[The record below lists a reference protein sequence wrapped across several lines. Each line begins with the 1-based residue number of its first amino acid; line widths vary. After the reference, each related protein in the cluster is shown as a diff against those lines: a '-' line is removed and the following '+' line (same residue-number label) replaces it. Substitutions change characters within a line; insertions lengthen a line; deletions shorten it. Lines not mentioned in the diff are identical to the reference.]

1 MPLAFFKNSERF
13 SLDSVDGQ
21 KRPYYFGGIQMNVE
35 SPKPIQVPNVSLTCI
50 ELSRFRRLDQVRV
63 PIDKKT
69 TVLVGANNSG
79 KTSILIAI
87 RNFLSTTGQAF
98 GAFDV
103 SLEQW
108 PALRAL
114 GEEWEKLTEDPAS
127 AAGDVTKWEG
137 QLSAIL
143 ACMPTLDLWF
153 DVQSGSYNL
162 VAPFITSLNWNG
174 GAVGVRLRLEPA
186 SSVEALQKLAWR
198 YREARQPVKALPK
211 EAHAWP
217 VDLID
222 YWLRYPADLGSVLV
236 YKLDPALGPFGS
248 PPASVPQALPPQ
260 AAPVDRNKLAKLLRV
275 DFVAAQRGL
284 GTEEAETRSSAGTH
298 RVGLFS
304 NQLLKYARQHL
315 NVATTGQGHQPQLV
329 EAIATAQRDLDARIK
344 AALAPSIEDVKKL
357 GYPTLHDPQ
366 EIHFRTRIQTGDLLD
381 HSTAVQYRLDG
392 QQEDVY
398 LPEYSIGLGYQN
410 LQSLSY
416 QLVSFRDSRLKPVE
430 GSPPAVHIVL
440 VEEPEAHLH
449 VQVQR
454 IFPRRAAELIS
465 PEAPEHVHLS
475 SQLIISTHAS
485 HLAHAENFD
494 RLRYVRRIVAAAGEM
509 PRSDVVDLATAFGS
523 DKVTRTFAERYFRV
537 QHTDLLFA
545 DAAIFVEG
553 AAERMLVPLFIE
565 RDLPELDKRYVS
577 FLDLG
582 GRHAHRLRPL
592 VKKLGIPTVVIT
604 DVDPVVVTKDANGKT
619 VRKAAAI
626 GDPKLLE
633 CGNDTLNDWHP
644 KHRKLHL
651 LAEPTEADNVWSSG
665 SGGRVRFAWQVP
677 VAKDGPWPSSFEDSL
692 ILTNL
697 DWFKGIEQKKNQ
709 PPADGEAPPPSLVG
723 PLRQT
728 VEKVVAQADL
738 ALLAKDLHTMLRKN
752 FAKAEFAAT
761 MFERISLGDKLVCPA
776 YISDALTWLDNELAP
791 TKKGTD

>member
-1 MPLAFFKNSERF
+1 MSAQPQKSSATPNISLA
-13 SLDSVDGQ
+13 
-21 KRPYYFGGIQMNVE
+21 
-35 SPKPIQVPNVSLTCI
+35 CI
-50 ELSRFRRLDQVRV
+50 ELSRFRRLMRALVK
-63 PIDKKT
+63 IDKKT

-79 KTSILIAI
+79 KTSTLIAI
-87 RNFLSTTGQAF
+87 RNFLAAGQVF
-98 GAFDV
+98 GAFDI
-103 SLEQW
+103 SLDQW

-114 GEEWEKLTEDPAS
+114 GEEWEKLNEDPAS
-127 AAGDVTKWEG
+127 AGGDVVKWEG
-137 QLSAIL
+137 QLAALL
-143 ACMPTLDLWF
+143 ACMPTMDLWF
-153 DVQSGSYNL
+153 DAQIGSYNL

-174 GAVGVRLRLEPA
+174 GVVGVRLRLEPA
-186 SSVEALQKLAWR
+186 SSVEDLQRLAWR
-198 YREARQPVKALPK
+198 YREARQPVKDLGK

-222 YWLRYPADLGSVLV
+222 YWLRHPADLGGVLV
-236 YKLDPALGPFGS
+236 YKLDPAQGPLAN
-248 PPASVPQALPPQ
+248 PPAAAPQTLSSQ
-260 AAPVDRNKLAKLLRV
+260 AVPVDRTKLSKLLRV

-284 GTEEAETRSSAGTH
+284 GTEEADTRSTSGTH

-315 NVATTGQGHQPQLV
+315 NVATTGQSHQPELIG
-329 EAIATAQRDLDARIK
+329 AIAKAQLQLDARIK
-344 AALAPSIEDVKKL
+344 DALTPSIEDVKKL

-392 QQEDVY
+392 QHTDVY

-416 QLVSFRDSRLKPVE
+416 QLVSFRDSRLKPSE
-430 GSPPAVHIVL
+430 GSPAAVHLVL

-454 IFPRRAAELIS
+454 IFPRRASELIC
-465 PEAPEHVHLS
+465 PTAPEHAHLS

-494 RLRYVRRIVAAAGEM
+494 RLRYVRRIPAAAGAM
-509 PRSDVVDLATAFGS
+509 PCSDVIDLATAFGT
-523 DKVTRTFAERYFRV
+523 DKETKTFAERYFRV

-565 RDLPELDKRYVS
+565 RDFHELDKRYIS

-592 VKKLGIPTVVIT
+592 VERLGIPTVVIT
-604 DVDPVVVTKDANGKT
+604 DIDPVELTQDANGKPI
-619 VRKAAAI
+619 RKAAAI
-626 GDPKLLE
+626 VDPKMLE
-633 CGNDTLNDWHP
+633 CGNDTLNGWHP
-644 KHRKLHL
+644 KKKELHL
-651 LAEPTEADNVWSSG
+651 LAEPGEADQVWTNG
-665 SGGRVRFAWQVP
+665 NGGRVRFAWQVQVP
-677 VAKDGPWPSSFEDSL
+677 KGGPWPSSFEDSL
-692 ILTNL
+692 ILTNI
-697 DWFKGIEQKKNQ
+697 DWFKGIHQKKGQ
-709 PPADGEAPPPSLVG
+709 TPVEGEVAPPKLVG
-723 PLRQT
+723 PLRVV
-728 VEKVVAQADL
+728 VETIVAKPDAEEL
-738 ALLAKDLHTMLRKN
+738 SKALHAMLRAK

-761 MFERISLGDKLVCPA
+761 MFERISLGDKVICPA
-776 YISDALTWLDNELAP
+776 YIADSLTWLDKELASS
-791 TKKGTD
+791 KKGSI

>member
-1 MPLAFFKNSERF
+1 MSAQPPTPS
-13 SLDSVDGQ
+13 Q
-21 KRPYYFGGIQMNVE
+21 T
-35 SPKPIQVPNVSLTCI
+35 PNVSLTCI
-50 ELSRFRRLDQVRV
+50 ELSRFRRLAQARV
-63 PIDKKT
+63 QIDKKT

-79 KTSILIAI
+79 KTSILTAI
-87 RNFLSTTGQAF
+87 RNFLATTGQVF
-98 GAFDV
+98 GAFDI
-103 SLEQW
+103 SLDQW
-108 PALRAL
+108 SALRAI
-114 GEEWEKLTEDPAS
+114 GEEWEMLTEDPAS
-127 AAGDVTKWEG
+127 AAGDVAKWEV
-137 QLSAIL
+137 QLSALL

-153 DVQSGSYNL
+153 DAQSGSYNL

-222 YWLRYPADLGSVLV
+222 YWLRYPADLGNVLS
-236 YKLDPALGPFGS
+236 YKLDPALGPFAN
-248 PPASVPQALPPQ
+248 PPASAPQTLALQ
-260 AAPVDRNKLAKLLRV
+260 AVPVDRTKLSKLLRV

-284 GTEEAETRSSAGTH
+284 GSEEAETRSTAGTH

-315 NVATTGQGHQPQLV
+315 NVVTTGQGHQPELV
-329 EAIATAQRDLDARIK
+329 AAIATAQRDLDASIK
-344 AALAPSIEDVKKL
+344 AALTPSIEDVKKL

-381 HSTAVQYRLDG
+381 HSTAVQYRIDG
-392 QQEDVY
+392 QQTDVY

-416 QLVSFRDSRLKPVE
+416 QLVSFRDSRLKPSE
-430 GSPPAVHIVL
+430 GSPAAVHVVL

-465 PEAPEHVHLS
+465 PVEPEHAHLS
-475 SQLIISTHAS
+475 SQLVISTHAS
-485 HLAHAENFD
+485 HLAHAESFD
-494 RLRYVRRIVAAAGEM
+494 RLRYVRRIAAGAGGM
-509 PRSDVVDLATAFGS
+509 PNSDVIDLATAFGT
-523 DKVTRTFAERYFRV
+523 DNETRIFAERYFRV

-565 RDLPELDKRYVS
+565 RDFHELDKRYIS

-592 VKKLGIPTVVIT
+592 VERLGIPTVVIT
-604 DVDPVVVTKDANGKT
+604 DVDPVEVTKDANDKT

-626 GDPKLLE
+626 VDPNLLE
-633 CGNDTLNDWHP
+633 CGNDTLNGWHP
-644 KHRKLHL
+644 KKKELHL
-651 LAEPTEADNVWSSG
+651 LAEPKDADQVWSNEN
-665 SGGRVRFAWQVP
+665 GGRVRFAWQVP
-677 VAKDGPWPSSFEDSL
+677 VSKDGPWPSSFEDSL
-692 ILTNL
+692 ILTNI
-697 DWFKGIEQKKNQ
+697 DWFKSIKQLNNQ
-709 PPADGEAPPPSLVG
+709 NPAESLVPPSKLVG
-723 PLRQT
+723 PLRMA
-728 VEKVVAQADL
+728 VETVVAQPDL
-738 ALLAKDLHTMLRKN
+738 AELGKALHAMLRGN
-752 FAKAEFAAT
+752 FAKAEFAVT
-761 MFERISLGDKLVCPA
+761 MFERISLGDKVVCPA
-776 YISDALTWLDNELAP
+776 YIADALTWLETELAP
-791 TKKGTD
+791 SKKGAD

>member
-1 MPLAFFKNSERF
+1 
-13 SLDSVDGQ
+13 
-21 KRPYYFGGIQMNVE
+21 MNA
-35 SPKPIQVPNVSLTCI
+35 QVPQPPQTANVSLSCI
-50 ELSRFRRLDQVRV
+50 EVSRFRRFARTRV
-63 PIDKKT
+63 QIDKKT

-79 KTSILIAI
+79 KTSILIAA
-87 RNFLSTTGQAF
+87 RNFLATTGQVF
-98 GAFDV
+98 GAFDI
-103 SLEQW
+103 SLDQW

-114 GEEWEKLTEDPAS
+114 GEEWEKLTEDPTS
-127 AAGDVTKWEG
+127 AAGDVAKWEA
-137 QLSAIL
+137 QHAALL
-143 ACMPTLDLWF
+143 ACMPALDLWF
-153 DVQSGSYNL
+153 DAQSGSYNL

-186 SSVEALQKLAWR
+186 SSVESLQRLAWR
-198 YREARQPVKALPK
+198 YREARQPVKDLKK

-222 YWLRYPADLGSVLV
+222 YWLRHPGDLGTVLV
-236 YKLDPALGPFGS
+236 YKLDPALGPLGN
-248 PPASVPQALPPQ
+248 PPAAAPQDLSPQ
-260 AAPVDRNKLAKLLRV
+260 AAAVDRTKLSKLLRV

-284 GTEEAETRSSAGTH
+284 GTEEAETRTAPGAH

-315 NVATTGQGHQPQLV
+315 NVATTGQGQQPELIA
-329 EAIATAQRDLDARIK
+329 AIANAQLDLDARIK
-344 AALAPSIEDVKKL
+344 VALTPSIEDVKKL

-392 QQEDVY
+392 QQADVY

-416 QLVSFRDSRLKPVE
+416 QLVSFRASRLTPAE
-430 GSPPAVHIVL
+430 GSPAAVHVVL

-465 PEAPEHVHLS
+465 PTAPEHAHLS
-475 SQLIISTHAS
+475 SQLVISTHAS

-494 RLRYVRRIVAAAGEM
+494 RLRYVRRISGAAGAM
-509 PRSDVVDLATAFGS
+509 PCSDVIDLATAFGT
-523 DKVTRTFAERYFRV
+523 DKETRTFAERYFRV

-545 DAAIFVEG
+545 DAAVFVEG

-565 RDLPELDKRYVS
+565 RDFHELDKRYIS

-592 VKKLGIPTVVIT
+592 VERLGIPTVVIT
-604 DVDPVVVTKDANGKT
+604 DVDPVEVTQDANGKT

-626 GDPKLLE
+626 VNPKTLE
-633 CGNDTLNDWHP
+633 CGNDTLNGWHP
-644 KHRKLHL
+644 QKKQLDL
-651 LAEPTEADNVWSSG
+651 LAEPAEADLVWKNG
-665 SGGRVRFAWQVP
+665 DGGRVRFAWQVP
-677 VAKDGPWPSSFEDSL
+677 VPKAGPWPSSFEDSL
-692 ILTNL
+692 ILSNV
-697 DWFKGIEQKKNQ
+697 DWFKNVAQLQGK
-709 PPADGEAPPPSLVG
+709 ALAAGEIAPPRMVG
-723 PLRQT
+723 PMRVV
-728 VEKVVAQADL
+728 VEKVVAQPDPV
-738 ALLAKDLHTMLRKN
+738 LLCQDLHAMLRDK

-761 MFERISLGDKLVCPA
+761 MFERISLGDAVACPA
-776 YISDALTWLDNELAP
+776 YIVDALGWLDKELAP
-791 TKKGTD
+791 SKAGQV

>member
-1 MPLAFFKNSERF
+1 MSAQPPTPP
-13 SLDSVDGQ
+13 Q
-21 KRPYYFGGIQMNVE
+21 T
-35 SPKPIQVPNVSLTCI
+35 PNVSLSCI
-50 ELSRFRRLDQVRV
+50 ELSRFRRLAQARV
-63 PIDKKT
+63 QIDKKT

-87 RNFLSTTGQAF
+87 RNFLATTGQVF
-98 GAFDV
+98 GAFDI
-103 SLEQW
+103 SLDQW

-127 AAGDVTKWEG
+127 AAGDVAKWEG
-137 QLSAIL
+137 QLAALL

-153 DVQSGSYNL
+153 DAQSGSYNL
-162 VAPFITSLNWNG
+162 VAPFITSLNWGG

-186 SSVEALQKLAWR
+186 SSVEALQTFAWR
-198 YREARQPVKALPK
+198 YREARQPVQALPK

-236 YKLDPALGPFGS
+236 YKLDPAHGPFAN
-248 PPASVPQALPPQ
+248 PPAGAPQALAPQ
-260 AAPVDRNKLAKLLRV
+260 AAPVDRTKLSKLLRV

-315 NVATTGQGHQPQLV
+315 NVATTSQGHQPELV

-344 AALAPSIEDVKKL
+344 AALTPSIEDVKKL

-381 HSTAVQYRLDG
+381 HSTAVQYRVEG
-392 QQEDVY
+392 QQSDIY

-416 QLVSFRDSRLKPVE
+416 QLVSFRDSRLKPFE
-430 GSPPAVHIVL
+430 GSPAAVHVVL

-465 PEAPEHVHLS
+465 PVAPEHAHLS
-475 SQLIISTHAS
+475 SQLVISTHAS

-494 RLRYVRRIVAAAGEM
+494 RLRYVRRIAAAAGEM
-509 PRSDVVDLATAFGS
+509 PSSDVIDLATAFGT
-523 DKVTRTFAERYFRV
+523 DKETRTFAERYFRV

-553 AAERMLVPLFIE
+553 VAERMLVPLFIE
-565 RDLPELDKRYVS
+565 RDFHELDRRYIS

-592 VKKLGIPTVVIT
+592 VERLGIPTVVIT
-604 DVDPVVVTKDANGKT
+604 DVDPVEVTKDAEGKT

-626 GDPKLLE
+626 VDPKLLE
-633 CGNDTLNDWHP
+633 CGNDTLNGWHP
-644 KHRKLHL
+644 RQKELHL
-651 LAEPTEADNVWSSG
+651 LAEPNDADQVWSNG

-677 VAKDGPWPSSFEDSL
+677 VPKDGPWPSSFEDSL
-692 ILTNL
+692 ILTNI
-697 DWFKGIEQKKNQ
+697 DWFKGLKQEKSQEPNEG
-709 PPADGEAPPPSLVG
+709 DVPPPKLVG
-723 PLRQT
+723 PLRVA
-728 VEKVVAQADL
+728 VETVVAHPNIAEL
-738 ALLAKDLHTMLRKN
+738 GKKLHAMLRGN

-761 MFERISLGDKLVCPA
+761 LFERISLGDTVICPA
-776 YISDALTWLDNELAP
+776 YIADALAWLDTELALS
-791 TKKGTD
+791 KKVSN

>member
-1 MPLAFFKNSERF
+1 M
-13 SLDSVDGQ
+13 
-21 KRPYYFGGIQMNVE
+21 QM
-35 SPKPIQVPNVSLTCI
+35 SAQPPTPPRAPNVCLSYI
-50 ELSRFRRLDQVRV
+50 EISRFRRLAQARVQV
-63 PIDKKT
+63 DEKT

-87 RNFLSTTGQAF
+87 RNFLATTGQVF
-98 GAFDV
+98 GAFDI

-127 AAGDVTKWEG
+127 AEGDVTQWKG
-137 QLSAIL
+137 QLSALL

-153 DVQSGSYNL
+153 DAQSGSYNL

-186 SSVEALQKLAWR
+186 SSVETLQKLAWR
-198 YREARQPVKALPK
+198 YREARQTVKALPK

-222 YWLRYPADLGSVLV
+222 YWLRYPADLGSVLI
-236 YKLDPALGPFGS
+236 YKLDPALGPFANS
-248 PPASVPQALPPQ
+248 SDSSPQALTPK
-260 AAPVDRNKLAKLLRV
+260 AAPVDRTKLSKLLRV

-284 GTEEAETRSSAGTH
+284 GTEEAETRSTAGTH

-315 NVATTGQGHQPQLV
+315 NVATTGQGHQPELV
-329 EAIATAQRDLDARIK
+329 AAIASAQRDLDARIK
-344 AALAPSIEDVKKL
+344 VALTPSIEDVKKL

-392 QQEDVY
+392 QQADVY

-416 QLVSFRDSRLKPVE
+416 QLVSFRDSRLKPTE
-430 GSPPAVHIVL
+430 GSPAAVHIVL

-465 PEAPEHVHLS
+465 PVAPEHAHLS
-475 SQLIISTHAS
+475 SQLVITTHAS
-485 HLAHAENFD
+485 HLAHAESFD
-494 RLRYVRRIVAAAGEM
+494 RLRYVRRIDAAPGGM
-509 PRSDVVDLATAFGS
+509 PSSDVIDLATAFGT
-523 DKVTRTFAERYFRV
+523 DKETRTFAERYFRV

-565 RDLPELDKRYVS
+565 RYFHDLDKRYIS

-592 VKKLGIPTVVIT
+592 VERLGIPTVVIT
-604 DVDPVVVTKDANGKT
+604 DVDPVEVTKDAKGNT

-626 GDPKLLE
+626 VNPKLLE
-633 CGNDTLNDWHP
+633 CGNDTLNGWHP
-644 KHRKLHL
+644 KQKELHL
-651 LAEPTEADNVWSSG
+651 LAEPKETDLVWDNG

-677 VAKDGPWPSSFEDSL
+677 VKMGGPWPSSFEDSL
-692 ILTNL
+692 ILTNI
-697 DWFKGIEQKKNQ
+697 DWFKGIEQKRSQQ
-709 PPADGEAPPPSLVG
+709 PAEGEVPPPKLVG
-723 PLRQT
+723 PLRVAVQT
-728 VEKVVAQADL
+728 VVAQPDL
-738 ALLAKDLHTMLRKN
+738 AELAKDLHALLRKS
-752 FAKAEFAAT
+752 FAKAEFALT
-761 MFERISLGDKLVCPA
+761 MFERISLGDNVVCPA
-776 YISDALTWLDNELAP
+776 YIADALAWLDNELAP
-791 TKKGTD
+791 SNKGAG

>member
-1 MPLAFFKNSERF
+1 MSAQSSKISA
-13 SLDSVDGQ
+13 
-21 KRPYYFGGIQMNVE
+21 
-35 SPKPIQVPNVSLTCI
+35 VPNVSLACI
-50 ELSRFRRLDQVRV
+50 ELSRFRRLTRALIK
-63 PIDKKT
+63 IDKKT

-79 KTSILIAI
+79 KTSTLIAI
-87 RNFLSTTGQAF
+87 RNFLAAGQVF
-98 GAFDV
+98 GAFDI
-103 SLEQW
+103 SLDQW

-114 GEEWEKLTEDPAS
+114 GKEWEGLTEDPAS
-127 AAGDVTKWEG
+127 AAGDVAKWEE
-137 QLSAIL
+137 QLAALL

-153 DVQSGSYNL
+153 DAQIGAYNL

-186 SSVEALQKLAWR
+186 SSVEELQRLAWR
-198 YREARQPVKALPK
+198 YREARQPVKDLNK

-222 YWLRYPADLGSVLV
+222 YWLRHAADLGSVLI
-236 YKLDPALGPFGS
+236 YKLDPAQGPLVN
-248 PPASVPQALPPQ
+248 PPAGVPQALSSR
-260 AAPVDRNKLAKLLRV
+260 AAAIDRTKLSKLLRV

-284 GTEEAETRSSAGTH
+284 GSEEADTRSTSGTH

-315 NVATTGQGHQPQLV
+315 NVATTGQSHQPELIG
-329 EAIATAQRDLDARIK
+329 AIAKAQLELDARIK
-344 AALAPSIEDVKKL
+344 VALTPSIEDVKTL

-392 QQEDVY
+392 QHADVY

-416 QLVSFRDSRLKPVE
+416 QLVSFRDARLKPPE
-430 GSPPAVHIVL
+430 GSPAAVHLVL

-454 IFPRRAAELIS
+454 IFPRRASELIRPS
-465 PEAPEHVHLS
+465 APEHAHLS
-475 SQLIISTHAS
+475 SQLVISTHAS

-494 RLRYVRRIVAAAGEM
+494 RLRYVRRIPAAAGAM
-509 PRSDVVDLATAFGS
+509 PCSDVIDLATAFGT
-523 DKVTRTFAERYFRV
+523 DKETKTFAERYFRV

-565 RDLPELDKRYVS
+565 RDFHDLDKRYIS

-592 VKKLGIPTVVIT
+592 VERLGIPTVVVT
-604 DVDPVVVTKDANGKT
+604 DIDPVELTQDAKGNP

-626 GDPKLLE
+626 IDPKVQE
-633 CGNDTLNDWHP
+633 CGNDTLIGWHP
-644 KHRKLHL
+644 KKKELHL
-651 LAEPTEADNVWSSG
+651 LEEPAEVDQVWADG
-665 SGGRVRFAWQVP
+665 KGGRVRFAWQVP
-677 VAKDGPWPSSFEDSL
+677 VAKGGPWPSSFEDSL
-692 ILTNL
+692 ILTNI
-697 DWFKGIEQKKNQ
+697 DWFRGINQKKKQ
-709 PPADGEAPPPSLVG
+709 KPIEGEVTPPKMVG
-723 PLRQT
+723 PLRVV
-728 VEKVVAQADL
+728 VETVVANPDAGDL
-738 ALLAKDLHTMLRKN
+738 CKALHAMLRAK
-752 FAKAEFAAT
+752 FAKAEFAAL
-761 MFERISLGDKLVCPA
+761 MFERISLGDKVTCPA
-776 YISDALTWLDNELAP
+776 YIADSLRWLDKELASS
-791 TKKGTD
+791 KKGTI

>member
-1 MPLAFFKNSERF
+1 MSAQP
-13 SLDSVDGQ
+13 
-21 KRPYYFGGIQMNVE
+21 
-35 SPKPIQVPNVSLTCI
+35 PKPPQAPNISLTCI
-50 ELSRFRRLDQVRV
+50 ELSRFRRLAQARV
-63 PIDKKT
+63 QIDKKT

-79 KTSILIAI
+79 KTSILTAI
-87 RNFLSTTGQAF
+87 RNFLATTGQIF
-98 GAFDV
+98 GAFDI
-103 SLEQW
+103 SLDQW

-127 AAGDVTKWEG
+127 AAGDVAKWEE
-137 QLSAIL
+137 QLSELL

-153 DVQSGSYNL
+153 DAQSGSYNL

-174 GAVGVRLRLEPA
+174 GDVGVRMRLEPA

-198 YREARQPVKALPK
+198 YREARQPVMALRK

-217 VDLID
+217 ADLVD

-236 YKLDPALGPFGS
+236 YKLDPLQGPFAN
-248 PPASVPQALPPQ
+248 PPAIAPQALPSQ
-260 AAPVDRNKLAKLLRV
+260 AAPVDRTKLSKLLRV

-284 GTEEAETRSSAGTH
+284 GTEEAETRSTSGTH

-315 NVATTGQGHQPQLV
+315 NIATTAQGHQPELV
-329 EAIATAQRDLDARIK
+329 AAIASAQLDLDARIK
-344 AALAPSIEDVKKL
+344 AALTPSIEDVKKL

-392 QQEDVY
+392 QQADAY

-416 QLVSFRDSRLKPVE
+416 QLVSFRDSRLKPAE
-430 GSPPAVHIVL
+430 GSPAAVHVVL

-465 PEAPEHVHLS
+465 PVAPEHAHLS
-475 SQLIISTHAS
+475 SQLVISTHAS

-494 RLRYVRRIVAAAGEM
+494 RLRYVRRVASDAGGM
-509 PRSDVVDLATAFGS
+509 PRSDVIDLATAFGS
-523 DKVTRTFAERYFRV
+523 DKETRTFAERYFRV

-565 RDLPELDKRYVS
+565 RDFHELDKRYIS

-592 VKKLGIPTVVIT
+592 VERLGIPTVVIT
-604 DVDPVVVTKDANGKT
+604 DVDPVEVTKDAKEKT

-626 GDPKLLE
+626 IDPKLLE
-633 CGNDTLNDWHP
+633 CGNDTLNGWHP
-644 KHRKLHL
+644 KQKELYL
-651 LAEPTEADNVWSSG
+651 LAEPKEADQVWSDK

-677 VAKDGPWPSSFEDSL
+677 IPKGGPWPSSFEDSL
-692 ILTNL
+692 ILTNI
-697 DWFKGIEQKKNQ
+697 DWFKSVEQKKNQ
-709 PPADGEAPPPSLVG
+709 KPEEGDVPPPKLVG
-723 PLRQT
+723 PLRQAVET
-728 VEKVVAQADL
+728 VIAQPDLVAL
-738 ALLAKDLHTMLRKN
+738 NKDLHRMLRGN

-761 MFERISLGDKLVCPA
+761 MFERISLGDKVICPA
-776 YISDALTWLDNELAP
+776 YIADALAWLDTELAP
-791 TKKGTD
+791 SKKGSG

>member
-1 MPLAFFKNSERF
+1 M
-13 SLDSVDGQ
+13 
-21 KRPYYFGGIQMNVE
+21 
-35 SPKPIQVPNVSLTCI
+35 PNVSLSCI
-50 ELSRFRRLDQVRV
+50 DLSRFRRLVQTRV
-63 PIDKKT
+63 QIDKKT

-79 KTSILIAI
+79 KTSILIAL
-87 RNFLSTTGQAF
+87 RNFLATSGQVF
-98 GAFDV
+98 GAFDI
-103 SLEQW
+103 SLDQW
-108 PALRAL
+108 PVLRAL

-127 AAGDVTKWEG
+127 VAGDITKWEG
-137 QLSAIL
+137 QLAALL
-143 ACMPTLDLWF
+143 ASMPALDLWF
-153 DVQSGSYNL
+153 DAQLGSYNL
-162 VAPFITSLNWNG
+162 VAPFITSLNWSG

-198 YREARQPVKALPK
+198 YREARHPVKDLKK

-222 YWLRYPADLGSVLV
+222 YWLRHPADLGSVLV
-236 YKLDPALGPFGS
+236 YKLDPANGPLAS
-248 PPASVPQALPPQ
+248 PPAEAPQALMPM
-260 AAPVDRNKLAKLLRV
+260 AATVDRTKLSKLLRV

-284 GTEEAETRSSAGTH
+284 GAEEAETRSTAGTH

-315 NVATTGQGHQPQLV
+315 NVATTGQGHQPELV
-329 EAIATAQRDLDARIK
+329 AAIASAQLELDARIK
-344 AALAPSIEDVKKL
+344 AALTPSIEDVKKL

-392 QQEDVY
+392 QQADVY

-416 QLVSFRDSRLKPVE
+416 QLVSFRDSRLKPAE
-430 GSPPAVHIVL
+430 GSPAAVHVVL

-465 PEAPEHVHLS
+465 PMAPEHAHLS
-475 SQLIISTHAS
+475 SQLVISTHAS

-494 RLRYVRRIVAAAGEM
+494 RLRYVRRIAAAAGGM
-509 PRSDVVDLATAFGS
+509 PRSDVIDLATAFGT
-523 DKVTRTFAERYFRV
+523 DKETRTFAERYFRV

-565 RDLPELDKRYVS
+565 RDFHELDKRYIS

-592 VKKLGIPTVVIT
+592 VERLGIPTVVIT
-604 DVDPVVVTKDANGKT
+604 DVDPVEVTKDANGKT

-626 GDPKLLE
+626 VDPKLLE
-633 CGNDTLNDWHP
+633 CGNDTLNGWHP
-644 KHRKLHL
+644 KYKELHL
-651 LAEPTEADNVWSSG
+651 LAEQKEADQVWGNG

-677 VAKDGPWPSSFEDSL
+677 VPKGGPWPSSFEDSL
-692 ILTNL
+692 ILTNI
-697 DWFKGIEQKKNQ
+697 DWFKGIEQNKNQ
-709 PPADGEAPPPSLVG
+709 KPVEGEVPPPKLVG
-723 PLRQT
+723 PLRVA
-728 VEKVVAQADL
+728 VETAVAQPDL
-738 ALLAKDLHTMLRKN
+738 AALGQDLHAMLRN
-752 FAKAEFAAT
+752 GFAKAEFAAT
-761 MFERISLGDKLVCPA
+761 MFERISLGDKVVCPA
-776 YISDALTWLDNELAP
+776 YIADALAWLDTELAP
-791 TKKGTD
+791 SKNGPD

>member
-1 MPLAFFKNSERF
+1 MSTQPP
-13 SLDSVDGQ
+13 
-21 KRPYYFGGIQMNVE
+21 KRSQA
-35 SPKPIQVPNVSLTCI
+35 PNVSLSCI
-50 ELSRFRRLDQVRV
+50 ELSRFRRLAQTRV
-63 PIDKKT
+63 QIDKKT

-79 KTSILIAI
+79 KTSILIAV
-87 RNFLSTTGQAF
+87 RNFLATSGQVF
-98 GAFDV
+98 GAFDI
-103 SLEQW
+103 SLDQW
-108 PALRAL
+108 PVLRAL

-127 AAGDVTKWEG
+127 AAGDVAKWEG
-137 QLSAIL
+137 QLAALL
-143 ACMPTLDLWF
+143 ASMPTLDLWF
-153 DVQSGSYNL
+153 DAQSGSYNL
-162 VAPFITSLNWNG
+162 VAPFITSLNWSG
-174 GAVGVRLRLEPA
+174 GAVGVRMRLEPA
-186 SSVEALQKLAWR
+186 SSVEALQKFAWR

-236 YKLDPALGPFGS
+236 YKLDPAHGPFAN
-248 PPASVPQALPPQ
+248 PPAGAPQALAPQ
-260 AAPVDRNKLAKLLRV
+260 AASVDRTKLSKLLRV

-284 GTEEAETRSSAGTH
+284 GTEEAETRSTAGTH

-315 NVATTGQGHQPQLV
+315 NVATTGQGHQPELV
-329 EAIATAQRDLDARIK
+329 AAIATAQRDLDGRIK
-344 AALAPSIEDVKKL
+344 AALTPSIEDVQKL

-392 QQEDVY
+392 QQADIY

-430 GSPPAVHIVL
+430 GSPAAVHVVL

-465 PEAPEHVHLS
+465 PVVPEHAHLS
-475 SQLIISTHAS
+475 SQLVISTHAS

-494 RLRYVRRIVAAAGEM
+494 RLRYVRRIAAAAGEM
-509 PRSDVVDLATAFGS
+509 PSSDVIDLATAFGS
-523 DKVTRTFAERYFRV
+523 DKETRTFAERYFRV

-553 AAERMLVPLFIE
+553 SAERMLVPLFIE
-565 RDLPELDKRYVS
+565 RDFHELDKRYIS

-592 VKKLGIPTVVIT
+592 VERLGIPTVVIT
-604 DVDPVVVTKDANGKT
+604 DVDPVEVTTDAEGKT

-626 GDPKLLE
+626 VDPKLLE
-633 CGNDTLNDWHP
+633 CGNDTLNGWHP
-644 KHRKLHL
+644 MQKELHL
-651 LAEPTEADNVWSSG
+651 LAEPKDADQVWSNG

-677 VAKDGPWPSSFEDSL
+677 VPKDGPWPSSFEDSL
-692 ILTNL
+692 ILTNI
-697 DWFKGIEQKKNQ
+697 DWFKGLKQKKSQEPNEG
-709 PPADGEAPPPSLVG
+709 DVPPPKLVG
-723 PLRQT
+723 PLRVA
-728 VEKVVAQADL
+728 VETVVAQPNIAEL
-738 ALLAKDLHTMLRKN
+738 GKELHAMLRRT

-761 MFERISLGDKLVCPA
+761 LFERISLGDKVICPA
-776 YISDALTWLDNELAP
+776 YIADALTWLDTELALS
-791 TKKGTD
+791 KKVSN

>member
-1 MPLAFFKNSERF
+1 MSAQP
-13 SLDSVDGQ
+13 
-21 KRPYYFGGIQMNVE
+21 
-35 SPKPIQVPNVSLTCI
+35 PKPPQTPNVSLSCI
-50 ELSRFRRLDQVRV
+50 EISRFRRLAQVRV
-63 PIDKKT
+63 QIDKKT

-79 KTSILIAI
+79 KTSILIAV
-87 RNFLSTTGQAF
+87 RNFLATTGQAF
-98 GAFDV
+98 GAFDI
-103 SLEQW
+103 SLDQW

-114 GEEWEKLTEDPAS
+114 GEEWEKLTDDPAS
-127 AAGDVTKWEG
+127 AASDVAKWEE
-137 QLSAIL
+137 QLSALL

-153 DVQSGSYNL
+153 DAQSGSYNL
-162 VAPFITSLNWNG
+162 VASFITSLHWSG

-198 YREARQPVKALPK
+198 YREARQPVMALPK

-236 YKLDPALGPFGS
+236 YKLDPAQGPFAN
-248 PPASVPQALPPQ
+248 PPAVAPQVLPSQ
-260 AAPVDRNKLAKLLRV
+260 AAPVDRTKLSKLLRV

-284 GTEEAETRSSAGTH
+284 GTEEAETRSTAGTH

-315 NVATTGQGHQPQLV
+315 NVATTDQGHQPELV
-329 EAIATAQRDLDARIK
+329 AAIASAQLDLDARIK
-344 AALAPSIEDVKKL
+344 AALTPSIEDVKTL

-392 QQEDVY
+392 QQADVY

-416 QLVSFRDSRLKPVE
+416 QLVSFRDSRLKPAE
-430 GSPPAVHIVL
+430 GSPAAVHVVL

-465 PEAPEHVHLS
+465 PVAPEHAHLS
-475 SQLIISTHAS
+475 SQLLISTHAS

-494 RLRYVRRIVAAAGEM
+494 RLRYVRRVAAAGGM
-509 PRSDVVDLATAFGS
+509 PSSDVIDLATAFGS
-523 DKVTRTFAERYFRV
+523 DKETRTFAERYFRV

-565 RDLPELDKRYVS
+565 RDFHELDKRYIS

-592 VKKLGIPTVVIT
+592 VERLGIPTVVIT
-604 DVDPVVVTKDANGKT
+604 DLDPVEVTKDAKDKT

-626 GDPKLLE
+626 VDPKLLE
-633 CGNDTLNDWHP
+633 CGNDTLNGWHP
-644 KHRKLHL
+644 KQKELHL
-651 LAEPTEADNVWSSG
+651 LADPKETDQVWSNG

-677 VAKDGPWPSSFEDSL
+677 VPKGGPWPSSFEDSL

-697 DWFKGIEQKKNQ
+697 DWFKGIDQQKNQ
-709 PPADGEAPPPSLVG
+709 KPAKGEIPPPKLVG
-723 PLRQT
+723 PMRVA
-728 VEKVVAQADL
+728 VETVVAQPDL
-738 ALLAKDLHTMLRKN
+738 ATLGKDLHAMLRES

-761 MFERISLGDKLVCPA
+761 MFERISLGDKVVCPA
-776 YISDALTWLDNELAP
+776 YIADALAWLDRELAP
-791 TKKGTD
+791 SRKRSD

>member
-1 MPLAFFKNSERF
+1 MSEQ
-13 SLDSVDGQ
+13 SLRHPQAPS
-21 KRPYYFGGIQMNVE
+21 
-35 SPKPIQVPNVSLTCI
+35 VSLACI
-50 ELSRFRRLDQVRV
+50 ELSRFRRLAQVRV
-63 PIDKKT
+63 QIDKKT

-79 KTSILIAI
+79 KTSILIAV
-87 RNFLSTTGQAF
+87 RNFLATTGQVF
-98 GAFDV
+98 GGFDI

-114 GEEWEKLTEDPAS
+114 GEEWEKLAEDPAS

-137 QLSAIL
+137 QLSALL

-162 VAPFITSLNWNG
+162 VAPFITSLNWSG

-186 SSVEALQKLAWR
+186 TSVETLQKLAWR

-211 EAHAWP
+211 EANAWP
-217 VDLID
+217 ADLID
-222 YWLRYPADLGSVLV
+222 YWLRYPADLGNVLV
-236 YKLDPALGPFGS
+236 YKLDPAHGPLAN
-248 PPASVPQALPPQ
+248 PPASGPQALMPQ
-260 AAPVDRNKLAKLLRV
+260 ATPVDRTKLSKLLRV

-284 GTEEAETRSSAGTH
+284 GSEEAETRSTAGVH

-315 NVATTGQGHQPQLV
+315 NVATTGQGHQPELV
-329 EAIATAQRDLDARIK
+329 AAIATAQRDLDARIK
-344 AALAPSIEDVKKL
+344 VALTPAIEDVKKL

-392 QQEDVY
+392 QQVDVY

-416 QLVSFRDSRLKPVE
+416 QLVSFRDSRLKPAE
-430 GSPPAVHIVL
+430 GSPAAVHIVL

-465 PEAPEHVHLS
+465 PVAREHAHLS
-475 SQLIISTHAS
+475 SQLVISTHAS

-494 RLRYVRRIVAAAGEM
+494 RLRYVRRITTVVGGM
-509 PRSDVVDLATAFGS
+509 PSSDVIDLATAFGT
-523 DKVTRTFAERYFRV
+523 DKETRTFAERYFRV

-565 RDLPELDKRYVS
+565 RDFHDLDKRYIS

-592 VKKLGIPTVVIT
+592 VERLGIPTVVIT
-604 DVDPVVVTKDANGKT
+604 DVDPVVVTKNASGKT

-626 GDPKLLE
+626 DDPKLLE
-633 CGNDTLNDWHP
+633 CGNDTLNSWHP
-644 KHRKLHL
+644 KQKKLHL
-651 LAEPTEADNVWSSG
+651 LAEPKEADLVWSNG

-677 VAKDGPWPSSFEDSL
+677 VRKGSPWPSSFEDSL
-692 ILTNL
+692 ILTNI
-697 DWFKGIEQKKNQ
+697 DWFKGVEQKKNQ
-709 PPADGEAPPPSLVG
+709 PLAEGEAPPPKLAG
-723 PLRQT
+723 PLRVA
-728 VEKVVAQADL
+728 VETVVAQPDL
-738 ALLAKDLHTMLRKN
+738 SLLAKDLHTMLREN

-761 MFERISLGDKLVCPA
+761 MFERISLGDKVACPA
-776 YISDALTWLDNELAP
+776 YIADALAWLDKELAP
-791 TKKGTD
+791 STRRGADGFRET